1 MGKHRVVVLSPVPEA
16 LIKMWVAP
24 VAQRY
29 GISPED
35 IDVVSVF
42 KPREVARQI
51 SDADVV
57 VGDYTFGIRFDA
69 SLCEKMKKVRL
80 IKRPSTGYDH
90 IDVEACAERASPWR
104 T

>member
-1 MGKHRVVVLSPVPEA
+1 MLLNCFGEESMGKYKVVVLSPAPEV

-35 IDVVSVF
+35 IDVVTVF
-42 KPREVARQI
+42 GPNYEEVARQI

-57 VGDYTFGIRFDA
+57 VGDYTFRI
-69 SLCEKMKKVRL
+69 
-80 IKRPSTGYDH
+80 
-90 IDVEACAERASPWR
+90 
-104 T
+104 